1 MERFKEKLILDVRH
15 KLYEIFGATLEQFL
29 QGIRLSTTEFEK
41 NIIADIEYGGIA
53 YARSNVYWSIN
64 CLSCIIQERTLDRK
78 MTLDEVEENARIYGL

>member
-1 MERFKEKLILDVRH
+1 MERFKEKLMIDVRH

-29 QGIRLSTTEFEK
+29 QGIRLSKAEFEK

-53 YARSNVYWSIN
+53 YARTKVYWSIN
-64 CLSCIIQERTLDRK
+64 CLSCIIQERSLKRK